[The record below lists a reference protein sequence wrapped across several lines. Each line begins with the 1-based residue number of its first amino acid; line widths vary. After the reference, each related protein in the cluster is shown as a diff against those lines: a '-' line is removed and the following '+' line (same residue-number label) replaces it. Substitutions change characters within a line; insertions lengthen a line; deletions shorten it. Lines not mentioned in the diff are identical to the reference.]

1 MGSGVEVASGGL
13 GLLECGGI
21 RRICLQKVMGLGEW
35 AFLGNHNEL
44 KTKDPNPQSY
54 GPLQS
59 CDSLRSMSE
68 GGVSTNPT
76 ENILYLW
83 WLGA

>member
-1 MGSGVEVASGGL
+1 MLKGQNPSSDGKAGGGGVGRVGTPGMWGNTSSG
-13 GLLECGGI
+13 

-59 CDSLRSMSE
+59 YM
-68 GGVSTNPT
+68 T
-76 ENILYLW
+76 LYDP
-83 WLGA
+83 